1 MLVKRVRSLAV
12 IAFVVVSALP
22 LAARGSREAGELVEP
37 DDAYELARA
46 GDAILVDVRGP
57 DSYAESHIA
66 GALNVPLGEVGSRA
80 AGLAARNRTIITYCS
95 CPAEETSIAAADEL
109 IANGVEDVL
118 VLRGGIR
125 GWATQGLPLR
135 SGTRP

>member
-1 MLVKRVRSLAV
+1 MKRLRLVAV
-12 IAFVVVSALP
+12 IVFVVSAAAP
-22 LAARGSREAGELVEP
+22 LAARGSREAGELVGP
-37 DDAYELARA
+37 DDAYELVRA

-80 AGLAARNRTIITYCS
+80 EELAARNRTIVTYCS
-95 CPAEETSIAAADEL
+95 CPAEETSIAAADVL
-109 IANGVEDVL
+109 IAHGVEDVL

-125 GWATQGLPLR
+125 GWAVERLPLR